1 MSNLVTWVWTGSAFV
16 VPSAM
21 ATTAIHAMTM
31 SLAAEWGPHNIR
43 LNAPAP
49 GPFPTEGAWDKLNP
63 ISDTVSSATSTAKVP
78 MRRFGRMPELTNLVT
93 FLLSDACDYLTGQ
106 TIAID
111 GGQHLAGPGT
121 FADLQPDRRTM
132 AGRPRS
138 YRRLGRQGKIR
149 TDDQRR
155 RKRGLRI
162 ERKLF
167 GPEHEMWRDSVRRFV
182 AKEIVPFHDQWEKD
196 GIVPRELWLKAGE
209 AGMLCCTVPEEYG
222 GLGLDYLFDA
232 IVYEELWRV
241 GASGP
246 GFLIHTDLVTT
257 YILTAGTEEQ
267 KREWLPRMVKGEAI
281 GSLGMTEP
289 HAGSDLKAIRTRA
302 ERDGNE
308 HFLINGQKV
317 FISNGQM
324 CDILVLATKT
334 DSSAGAK
341 GVTLFLV
348 DTSLPGFKRGKNLE
362 KLGMKAQDASELFFD
377 NLRIAASAMLAAEGE
392 GFKLMMTKLP
402 QERLAQAVRSATVT
416 ETINAMT
423 VEYTAER
430 RAFDKS
436 IADFQNTQFVLADLK
451 ARSVMAR
458 VFTDKCIELFMAGEL
473 DPVDAARAKL
483 VTSELHCETA
493 DRCLQLFGGWGYMWE
508 YPIARAYADARIVKI
523 AGGSIE
529 VMKTIISREIFKG
542 RRGRGK

>member
-1 MSNLVTWVWTGSAFV
+1 M
-16 VPSAM
+16 
-21 ATTAIHAMTM
+21 
-31 SLAAEWGPHNIR
+31 
-43 LNAPAP
+43 
-49 GPFPTEGAWDKLNP
+49 
-63 ISDTVSSATSTAKVP
+63 
-78 MRRFGRMPELTNLVT
+78 
-93 FLLSDACDYLTGQ
+93 
-106 TIAID
+106 
-111 GGQHLAGPGT
+111 
-121 FADLQPDRRTM
+121 
-132 AGRPRS
+132 
-138 YRRLGRQGKIR
+138 
-149 TDDQRR
+149 
-155 RKRGLRI
+155 I

-167 GPEHEMWRDSVRRFV
+167 SPEHDMWRESVRRFV
-182 AKEIVPFHDQWEKD
+182 EKEIVPFHEQWEKD
-196 GIVPRELWLKAGE
+196 GIVPRELWLKAGK

-222 GLGLDYLFDA
+222 GLGLDYLFDV

-246 GFLIHTDLVTT
+246 GFLIHTDLVAT
-257 YILTAGTEEQ
+257 YILTAGTDEQ
-267 KREWLPRMVKGEAI
+267 KREWLPKMVKGEAI

-289 HAGSDLKAIRTRA
+289 HAGSDLKAIRTKA

-324 CDILVLATKT
+324 CDVLVLATKT

-362 KLGMKAQDASELFFD
+362 KLGMKAQDTSELFFD
-377 NLRIAASAMLAAEGE
+377 NLRIPATSMLAAEGE

-416 ETINAMT
+416 ETIIDMT

-430 RAFDKS
+430 RAFDQS

-473 DPVDAARAKL
+473 DPVDAAMAKL

-493 DRCLQLFGGWGYMWE
+493 DKCLQLFGGWGYMWE

-529 VMKTIISREIFKG
+529 VMKTIISREMFKG
-542 RRGRGK
+542 RLGRGK